1 MITIKY
7 DCNFA
12 KKKKKKLKN
21 IVVISILVGKSKKIK
36 INCLKFWLNR
46 TPNQIRPVI

>member
-7 DCNFA
+7 NYNFA
-12 KKKKKKLKN
+12 TKKKIKK
-21 IVVISILVGKSKKIK
+21 IVIISILVGKSKKIK